1 MTHKNIFYLKRNK
14 AKKTKAQVPILPCWV
29 LEVAAV
35 AVAGLDPLYRGV
47 FSLMVAVSTVF
58 CRLKLD

>member
-1 MTHKNIFYLKRNK
+1 MVKNSKKIK
-14 AKKTKAQVPILPCWV
+14 AKKRGGNKTPVPILPCWV
-29 LEVAAV
+29 LEVVAV

-47 FSLMVAVSTVF
+47 FSFIVAVSTVF